1 MSDHEINVKV
11 NLDDSEAQKKLN
23 DLTKKE
29 RKIDIDVDTSDID
42 QASKKVD
49 GLKNKDIQVD
59 AKVTGKETIDSTAKS
74 LDKATKSASSFGN
87 TVKGFAK
94 FGGYLEVFQLIKR
107 GAQEAVQAIR
117 EIDDAIVDLQMA
129 TGDSY
134 ENVRQLVSGYNQL
147 AQTLGATTTEMTRGA
162 DTWLRQGKSISETNQ
177 LLQDTMV
184 LSKVAQIDSD
194 DSSSYQHAI

>member
-74 LDKATKSASSFGN
+74 LNNATKSASSFGS
-87 TVKGFAK
+87 TVKSFAK
-94 FGGYLEVFQLIKR
+94 FGAYLQGFQLLTKA
-107 GAQEAVQAIR
+107 AQEAYQAIK
-117 EIDDAIVDLQMA
+117 EIDGAIVDLQMA

-134 ENVRQLVSGYNQL
+134 ENVRI
-147 AQTLGATTTEMTRGA
+147 R
-162 DTWLRQGKSISETNQ
+162 
-177 LLQDTMV
+177 
-184 LSKVAQIDSD
+184 
-194 DSSSYQHAI
+194 